1 MFKKLLTIAALL
13 SFVTGL
19 AMAQGMSP
27 VKVNK
32 ITVTPASFRIGD
44 ILSFSI
50 EIENTSTSAY
60 GCVNGAYFKAFLQ
73 VFKATPYHVSNL
85 LWDTSQALTTNLA
98 PGEKRTVAFT
108 AKWTVPNI
116 ATDKFIFLAG
126 GPVCAPDEFNQTTAF
141 PFYQTCTYSAL
152 ATVMRPEVIR
162 IAVKD
167 ILKKK

>member
-126 GPVCAPDEFNQTTAF
+126 GPVCAPDEFNQTT
-141 PFYQTCTYSAL
+141 PFTYYQTCTYAAL
-152 ATVMRPEVIR
+152 VTMRPEVIR

>member
-1 MFKKLLTIAALL
+1 MFKKLLIMAALCF
-13 SFVTGL
+13 FVTGL
-19 AMAQGMSP
+19 VMAQGTSP
-27 VKVNK
+27 VKVNR
-32 ITVTPASFRIGD
+32 ITVTPASFKIGD
-44 ILSFSI
+44 TLSFSI

-60 GCVNGAYFKAFLQ
+60 ACVNGAYFKAFLH

-85 LWDTSQALTTNLA
+85 LWETSQPLTTNLA
-98 PGEKRTVAFT
+98 PHERRTVAFS

-126 GPVCAPDEFNQTTAF
+126 GPVCAPDEFNQTTAIT
-141 PFYQTCTYSAL
+141 FYQTCIYAPL
-152 ATVMRPEVIR
+152 VAVRPETLR